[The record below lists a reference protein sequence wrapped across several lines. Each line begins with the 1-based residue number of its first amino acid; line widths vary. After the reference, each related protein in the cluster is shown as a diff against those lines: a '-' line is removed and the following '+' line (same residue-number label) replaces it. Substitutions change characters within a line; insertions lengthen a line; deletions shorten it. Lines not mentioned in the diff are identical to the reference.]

1 MENENNASPAPAQ
14 NNNNATPA
22 PAAPTAAPPMLS
34 AASLGQS
41 SRKIKEAGAS
51 KLAMAVLPGNLKQD
65 VMNNNYVSFSVLLLG
80 VLLLVSF
87 PAPLLVLIFG
97 CLRVDGDV
105 NWPWLKLAIPL
116 FILQGLCL
124 LFLLMGILHPPKQP
138 QGMSQKD
145 PAYIIWKHQS
155 GTFRWFCSFLQLIC
169 LIAVEVQIFGMM
181 DGDIEEDLGYIL
193 PWFVY
198 VFFEF
203 FAVLARSRAALG
215 SLQDDFPDIEQHRRP
230 EAEAIIS
237 SLTSDFKEQIFGG
250 ILRTLAVLFVMLK
263 VEGEIGMNWWAVMW
277 PVWVWAGL
285 ATVKSYLCKKK
296 ATSENP
302 QIQMVTIPPQVQ
314 AQMQAEFQANVQRE
328 LESQGQ
334 STADVQLQMQQIQQ
348 MQLQIG
354 QMQVAAQP
362 KPKSPALAAGEK
374 ASVLPI
380 VIMAIVL
387 CHKLEG
393 GTDVSAFLIVLPLL
407 VLFGCAFSA
416 CCCALCC
423 FAIAGDD
430 SKK

>member
-203 FAVLARSRAALG
+203 FAVLARSRPALG
-215 SLQDDFPDIEQHRRP
+215 SLEDDFPDIEQDRRA

-237 SLTSDFKEQIFGG
+237 KLTSDFKNFVFGA
-250 ILRTLAVLFVMLK
+250 IMRTLAVLFVMLK
-263 VEGEIGMNWWAVMW
+263 VDGEIGWNWFGVMW
-277 PVWVWAGL
+277 PVWVYAAGVL
-285 ATVKSYLCKKK
+285 VSMQVRKQQAKS
-296 ATSENP
+296 A
-302 QIQMVTIPPQVQ
+302 PQVQ
-314 AQMQAEFQANVQRE
+314 VIQLPLRQQDGLQPQAQQVR
-328 LESQGQ
+328 
-334 STADVQLQMQQIQQ
+334 VQLQSTNAKSEGAKVDALESVVFLYVM
-348 MQLQIG
+348 M
-354 QMQVAAQP
+354 AA
-362 KPKSPALAAGEK
+362 
-374 ASVLPI
+374 
-380 VIMAIVL
+380 ML
-387 CHKLEG
+387 CNKLEG
-393 GTDVSAFLIVLPLL
+393 RWDGSAWVLVSPLLIVL
-407 VLFGCAFSA
+407 GCGYCA
-416 CCCALCC
+416 CCCFIC
-423 FAIAGDD
+423 FSCLPDD
-430 SKK
+430 KTDNGSSSV